1 MAFNTPSGLINNITF
16 GPAKVY
22 IGTFTEG
29 SSANTPSQD
38 VGFISEDGVSVELVS
53 EKKNINQGNPYLIE
67 YSFIQSQTAMIK
79 FTSIQWNMQAFVF
92 ALGAGVTKTG
102 GTEGGFDGGSD
113 GVTGDAAVSSVLTFA
128 FGGDPINKTVCI
140 EVRHAAAVSSNTISI
155 YGWKCQSEAGFT
167 IPFGT
172 DEAAFEYSFN
182 CIRADKNWGGT
193 SLPREEQLLSVVRQ
207 LTSKQKMSYDADGGP
222 GGPI

>member
-1 MAFNTPSGLINNITF
+1 MAFNTPSGQINNITF

-22 IGTFTEG
+22 IGLHSET
-29 SSANTPSQD
+29 ANCTPTQD

-79 FTSIQWNMQAFVF
+79 FTSIQWNMQAFAF
-92 ALGAGVTKTG
+92 ALGAGVTHYDATA
-102 GTEGGFDGGSD
+102 GGSGAYRD
-113 GVTGDAAVSSVLTFA
+113 NAVNCTLAFA
-128 FGGDPINKTVCI
+128 FGGDPINKTLSI
-140 EVRHAAAVSSNTISI
+140 EVRHEMAVSSNTISI

-167 IPFGT
+167 MPFGT

-182 CIRADKNWGGT
+182 CIRSPRNWGQ
-193 SLPREEQLLSVVRQ
+193 SDLERDQQLLSVVRE
-207 LTSKQKMSYDADGGP
+207 LTSAQRANFGDDGGP
-222 GGPI
+222 GAPDGT

>member
-1 MAFNTPSGLINNITF
+1 MAFNTPSGQINNITF

-22 IGTFTEG
+22 IGLHSDT
-29 SSANTPSQD
+29 ANCTPTQD
-38 VGFISEDGVSVELVS
+38 VGFISEDGVSVELTS

-67 YSFIQSQTAMIK
+67 YSFIQSQSAMIK

-92 ALGAGVTKTG
+92 ALGAGVTYYDSTG
-102 GTEGGFDGGSD
+102 GGNYKDP
-113 GVTGDAAVSSVLTFA
+113 GVNCTLAFA
-128 FGGDPINKTVCI
+128 FGGDPINKTLAI
-140 EVRHAAAVSSNTISI
+140 EVRHEMAVSSNTISI

-182 CIRADKNWGGT
+182 CIRSGKNWGQAV
-193 SLPREEQLLSVVRQ
+193 LNREEQLLSVVRE
-207 LTSKQKMSYDADGGP
+207 LTKAQNTDFSQDGGP
-222 GGPI
+222 GAPV

>member
-1 MAFNTPSGLINNITF
+1 MAFNTPSGQINNISF

-22 IGTFTEG
+22 IGTWTGG
-29 SSANTPSQD
+29 STDTPTQD
-38 VGFISEDGVSVELVS
+38 VGYISEDGVSIELVS

-92 ALGAGVTKTG
+92 ALGAGVTASVDSGANMYG
-102 GTEGGFDGGSD
+102 GVDC
-113 GVTGDAAVSSVLTFA
+113 ALTFA
-128 FGGDPINKTVCI
+128 FGGDPINKTVAI
-140 EVRHAAAVSSNTISI
+140 HVKHAAAVSSNTISI

-167 IPFGT
+167 IPFNT

-182 CIRADKNWGGT
+182 CIRADTNWAGQT
-193 SLPREEQLLSVVRQ
+193 LAREEQLMAVSRQ
-207 LTSKQKMSYDADGGP
+207 LTGKQSTAFSDDGGP
-222 GGPI
+222 GKVVP

>member
-1 MAFNTPSGLINNITF
+1 MAFNTPSGQINNITF
-16 GPAKVY
+16 GPARVF
-22 IGTFTEG
+22 IGTHVEG
-29 SSANTPSQD
+29 SSANTPTVD

-67 YSFIQSQTAMIK
+67 YSFIQSQTAMLK
-79 FTSIQWNMQAFVF
+79 FTSIQWNMNAFVY
-92 ALGAGVTKTG
+92 ALGAGVTSSNVAAPAP
-102 GTEGGFDGGSD
+102 GTSD
-113 GVTGDAAVSSVLTFA
+113 SMISPLASTLTFA

-140 EVRHAAAVSSNTISI
+140 HVKHAAAVSSNTISI
-155 YGWKCQSEAGFT
+155 YGWKMQSESGFT

-193 SLPREEQLLSVVRQ
+193 ALAREQQLMGVARQ
-207 LTSKQKMSYDADGGP
+207 LTETQSMNFADDGGP
-222 GGPI
+222 GRAL

>member
-1 MAFNTPSGLINNITF
+1 MAFNTPSGQINNSTF

-22 IGTFTEG
+22 IGLHSDTTTC
-29 SSANTPSQD
+29 TPTQD
-38 VGFISEDGVSVELVS
+38 VGFISEDGVSVELAS

-67 YSFIQSQTAMIK
+67 YSFIQSQSAMIK

-92 ALGAGVTKTG
+92 ALGAGKTYSNNQYLTSG
-102 GTEGGFDGGSD
+102 ESD
-113 GVTGDAAVSSVLTFA
+113 RFGKVNCTLVFA
-128 FGGDPINKTVCI
+128 FGGDPINKTLAI
-140 EVRHAAAVSSNTISI
+140 EVRHEMAVSSNTISI

-182 CIRADKNWGGT
+182 CIRSPKNWGQDA
-193 SLPREEQLLSVVRQ
+193 LDRDQQLMGVVRQ
-207 LTSKQKMSYDADGGP
+207 LTKAQSDNFAADGGP
-222 GGPI
+222 GAPA